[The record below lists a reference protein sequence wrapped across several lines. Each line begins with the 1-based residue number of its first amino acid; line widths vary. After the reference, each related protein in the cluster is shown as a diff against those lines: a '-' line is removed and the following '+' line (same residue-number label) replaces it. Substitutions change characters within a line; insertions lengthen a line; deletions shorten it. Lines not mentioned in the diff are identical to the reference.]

1 MSTLLEKTLSRIRK
15 PSEEWREKASAYI
28 STLAMPPGALGRLL
42 ELAGDLASI
51 QETLCISVE
60 RKKIILMAADH
71 GITDQGVSSSPKE
84 VTAQMIRSFVEGN
97 SGVCVLSKLYNA
109 QLIIADAGVDADLSA
124 YGEKIVHGKIR
135 YGTSDFSLGKAMT
148 REEAIASLELGIT
161 LCDRFEAETD
171 LFATGDMGIGNT
183 SSASAITSLLTGKDL
198 STLVGMGAGL
208 PPEKIVHKYNMIR
221 RGIQCNAPDR
231 KDPLDILSKVGG
243 LEIGGIAGVILG
255 AAAHKKPVLV
265 DGFISGA
272 AALLVAGLAPEAVPY
287 MIFSHRS
294 AEPGADAVS
303 EKLQKKPLLD
313 LGLRLGEGS
322 GCACA
327 MPLLDQACAVM
338 NQMAT
343 LQSLA
348 IHLPGGETHS

>member
-183 SSASAITSLLTGKDL
+183 SSASAITALLTGKDL

-208 PPEKIVHKYNMIR
+208 PPEKIAHKYNMIR

-272 AALLVAGLAPEAVPY
+272 AALLAAGLAPEAVPY

-294 AEPGADAVS
+294 AEPGADAVA